1 MTAESKISL
10 SQLFGVREKP
20 IRWTGPLAF
29 LLAAWA
35 ASVTM
40 VLVNLAMFEYP
51 LPDLM
56 GWLNLALGS
65 VAKAGAALAAFKICK
80 GDVAAAVTAG
90 VIYAVVWMI
99 ASPLMYGMGPYLS
112 LFGLLPAFLSLACLL
127 IGMGLMLRAI
137 VVTPLALLVG
147 AALGAG
153 LQIVLE
159 SLLGLTGLFY
169 AYEGPPTGWFIIIA
183 NLAFAGV
190 FFGGLQLFK
199 RDDSGPAQPAS
210 WL

>member
-1 MTAESKISL
+1 MTSESKITL
-10 SQLFGVREKP
+10 SKLFGVREKP

-35 ASVTM
+35 GSVT
-40 VLVNLAMFEYP
+40 VALVNLAMFDYP

-56 GWLNLALGS
+56 GWLSLALS
-65 VAKAGAALAAFKICK
+65 SFAKAVAALAAFKMCK
-80 GDVAAAVTAG
+80 GDLSAAVTAG
-90 VIYAVVWMI
+90 VIYAVVWTI
-99 ASPLMYGMGPYLS
+99 AAPLMYGMGPFFS
-112 LFGLLPAFLSLACLL
+112 MFALLPAFLSLVCLL
-127 IGMGLMLRAI
+127 IGMALMLRII

-153 LQIVLE
+153 LQLVME
-159 SLLGLTGLFY
+159 SLFGLAGLFY
-169 AYEGPPTGWFIIIA
+169 AYEGSPTGWISITG

-199 RDDSGPAQPAS
+199 RDEPGPAQPAS
-210 WL
+210 WA